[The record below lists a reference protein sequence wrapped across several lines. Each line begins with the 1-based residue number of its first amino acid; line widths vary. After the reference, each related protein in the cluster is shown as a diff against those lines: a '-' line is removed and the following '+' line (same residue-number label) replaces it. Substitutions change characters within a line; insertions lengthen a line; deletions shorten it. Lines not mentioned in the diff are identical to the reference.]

1 MGLFTE
7 ERRERFWECDLVANR
22 EQLATMAEQ
31 SRARMRA
38 EGIQTNVP
46 LHQAILDDPGFRQG
60 GYNIHHL
67 EHWITARAAQ
77 Q

>member
-1 MGLFTE
+1 
-7 ERRERFWECDLVANR
+7 
-22 EQLATMAEQ
+22 
-31 SRARMRA
+31 
-38 EGIQTNVP
+38 VP
-46 LHQAILDDPGFRQG
+46 LHRMILDDPAFRQG